1 MPIVKKI
8 LRTLRG
14 LQNSCTQQNN
24 LKIVVPRGRSS
35 GRSIPSYRW
44 KSYGAPPKPP
54 YKFEEEGGKEMLEE
68 EEERRAPPRLNSAS
82 ATARGRT
89 MGTGLRMARGG
100 RNKNRKQSIVLGISL
115 L

>member
-24 LKIVVPRGRSS
+24 LKIVVPRGGSS

-82 ATARGRT
+82 ATGCILVCFTSCFLHVPYCFREQ
-89 MGTGLRMARGG
+89 
-100 RNKNRKQSIVLGISL
+100 KKSYK
-115 L
+115 